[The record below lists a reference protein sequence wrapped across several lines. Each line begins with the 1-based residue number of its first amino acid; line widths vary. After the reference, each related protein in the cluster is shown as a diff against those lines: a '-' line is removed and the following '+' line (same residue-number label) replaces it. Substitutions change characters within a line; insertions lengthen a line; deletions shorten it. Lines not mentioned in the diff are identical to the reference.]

1 MIKFFRKIR
10 QTLLEKNRVSKY
22 LIYAFGEII
31 LVVIGILIAL
41 QINNWNEKR
50 KNKIIENEY
59 YCQLLADLNLDFNR
73 LEILE
78 SKSKEVQEL
87 GNQFLLDL
95 YNHTKSKDYLL
106 NSYIQV
112 IRYDDF
118 ISTQIAF
125 QDLLSS
131 GNINLL
137 KNKALKNQI
146 ILYYQEVE
154 ILSNKIALNNKLMSD
169 EISNLS
175 VIDFGWHEMENF
187 NLNSDVRELLPIN
200 NWHLNKDSEYFKK
213 IQNIIVLAIGANFR
227 KQEILDSIKHKTLIP
242 LNNLKELCNN

>member
-1 MIKFFRKIR
+1 MIKFFRHIR
-10 QTLLEKNRVSKY
+10 KTLLEQNKMGKY
-22 LIYAFGEII
+22 FKYAIGEII

-50 KNKIIENEY
+50 KNKITENEY

-78 SKSKEVQEL
+78 SKSKEVQKL

-95 YNHTKSKDYLL
+95 DSQTKSLDYLL
-106 NSYIQV
+106 NSYVQI

-118 ISTQIAF
+118 IPTQIAF

-137 KNKALKNQI
+137 KDKALKNQI

-154 ILSNKIALNNKLMSD
+154 ILAEKMTSNNKRLSD
-169 EISNLS
+169 DNSNLS
-175 VIDFGWHEMENF
+175 VIDFGWHKMKKF
-187 NLNSDVRELLPIN
+187 TLNSEVRELLPIN